1 VGIGQGEQSGRLPLL
16 AGRDFRLILLAWGG
30 SMLGDFLALIALTLR
45 IQEDTGSGFAVA
57 GLLLAAGLPAVVLNP
72 VAGWVVDR
80 FETTRVLA
88 VAAIVQAAAAVGLAF
103 VDSVA
108 ATIVLAG
115 ALGCGAAV
123 ETPALFAL
131 LPRAVG
137 EERAPQAFGWLE
149 AVRYGGLTVGLLCG
163 GILTEALGSG
173 AALLVDAGTF
183 VLAAVAA
190 LSLRTRRRPGENGNG
205 DEADRMS
212 AGLRLLAADP
222 ILRTAVLVLCAA
234 VGFAAIVNVAEVF
247 YAKDE
252 LGAGDAGFGALA
264 ASWGLGMSV
273 GALTSGRW
281 LTGGNAARVVVL
293 ATVGSGVTL
302 LLAAPAPTLAIAL
315 LCFVFGGA
323 FNGIENVAMR
333 VLVQVRVE
341 DHLRG
346 RVYSAYQGGVTAA
359 NFIAIAAG
367 GAVVELIS
375 PRGSFAAAG
384 IGALIAGGIGSVLF
398 MRIERRHV
406 ERV

>member
-1 VGIGQGEQSGRLPLL
+1 VGTGREAPSVRDGLF

-30 SMLGDFLALIALTLR
+30 SMFGDFLAVIALTLR
-45 IQEDTGSGFAVA
+45 VQGATGSGVAVA
-57 GLLLAAGLPAVVLNP
+57 GLLLAAGLPSVVLNP
-72 VAGWVVDR
+72 VAGWIVDR

-88 VAAIVQAAAAVGLAF
+88 VASMLQAAAAVALAF

-108 ATIVLAG
+108 ATIVLTG
-115 ALGCGAAV
+115 VLGCGAAV

-131 LPRAVG
+131 VPRAVG
-137 EERAPQAFGWLE
+137 EERAPQAMGWLE
-149 AVRYGGLTVGLLCG
+149 AVRYGGLTFGLLIG
-163 GILTEALGSG
+163 GVLTDALGSG
-173 AALLVDAGTF
+173 AVLLVDAGTF
-183 VLAAVAA
+183 VLATAAA
-190 LSLRTRRRPGENGNG
+190 LALRTRRLPGEEEDGTESG
-205 DEADRMS
+205 RMS

-222 ILRTAVLVLCAA
+222 ILRTAVVVLCAA

-281 LTGGNAARVVVL
+281 LTGANAARVVVL
-293 ATVGSGVTL
+293 ATLGSGVAL
-302 LLAAPAPTLAIAL
+302 VFAAPAPTLVIAL
-315 LCFVFGGA
+315 VCFVFGGA

-333 VLVQVRVE
+333 VLVQARVA

-367 GAVVELIS
+367 GAVVELVS
-375 PRGSFAAAG
+375 PRGTF
-384 IGALIAGGIGSVLF
+384 LIAGLGALAAGAIGSVMF
-398 MRIERRHV
+398 MRTERRHL